1 MPYPRPTI
9 REALD
14 RLQAANDAYRRGGVP
29 LMTDSEYDA
38 LEDLLAEMVADADLV
53 NDGDAYAA
61 RAFLESIG
69 SAPADNSGWT
79 KVRHEVAMSSLNK
92 AQDATEAAAWA
103 RSVGAGDIVVS
114 EKMDGISVSL
124 RYVDGVLVRAA
135 TRGDGETGEDI
146 TRNVVRMKGVVR
158 AIKGFTGHVRGE
170 IVLRRSDHAAHFP
183 DYSNPRNAASG
194 VAKRLDGVGSEHL
207 TVYAYQVVR
216 DAGATPIRRK
226 QDELTV
232 LGRLGFPVPQWQVVA
247 SIDAAVALRD
257 NYDRSAIDYDI
268 DGLVLEVDDLERA
281 AALGELNHRPKGAVA
296 YKFSHMTAETTLR
309 DVVWQV
315 GKSGRLTPVAV
326 FDPVMLAGARVERAS
341 LATPD
346 RVTKLRLSK
355 GCRILVARRNDV
367 IPRVEANLDEGI
379 TND

>member
-1 MPYPRPTI
+1 MSAI
-9 REALD
+9 RDTLD
-14 RLQAANDAYRRGGVP
+14 RLILANDAYRRGGVP
-29 LMTDSEYDA
+29 ILTDAEYDA
-38 LEDLLAEMVADADLV
+38 LEDRLAEMVAASDPSDPDA
-53 NDGDAYAA
+53 AAA
-61 RAFLESIG
+61 RAFLDSIG
-69 SAPADNSGWT
+69 AAPADNSGWT

-92 AQDATEAAAWA
+92 AQDATEARAWS
-103 RSVGAGDIVVS
+103 RSVGGGDLVVT
-114 EKMDGISVSL
+114 EKLDGISVSL

-158 AIKGFTGHVRGE
+158 AIKGFDGHVRGE

-183 DYSNPRNAASG
+183 DYANPRNAAAG
-194 VAKRLDGVGSEHL
+194 VAKRLDGVGVEHL
-207 TVYAYQVVR
+207 TVFAYQIVR

-226 QDELTV
+226 RDELTV
-232 LGRLGFPVPQWQVVA
+232 LARIGFPVPQWQVV
-247 SIDAAVALRD
+247 STIDEAVDLRD
-257 NYDRSAIDYDI
+257 GYDRDALDYDI

-281 AALGELNHRPKGAVA
+281 SALGELNHRPKGAVA

-367 IPRVEANLDEGI
+367 IPRLEANLDAGI

>member
-14 RLQAANDAYRRGGVP
+14 RLVAANEAYRLGVAP

-38 LEDLLAEMVADADLV
+38 LEDLLAEMVANADVV

-61 RAFLESIG
+61 RVFLEGIG
-69 SAPADNSGWT
+69 AAPADDSGWV
-79 KVRHEVAMSSLNK
+79 KVRHDAPMQSLNK
-92 AQDATEAAAWA
+92 AQDASDA
-103 RSVGAGDIVVS
+103 RSWAATVGAGNIVVS

-124 RYVDGVLVRAA
+124 KYVDGALVRAA

-170 IVLRRSDHAAHFP
+170 IVLRRSDHAAHFA
-183 DYSNPRNAASG
+183 DYSNPRNAAAG

-207 TVYAYQVVR
+207 TVYAYQLVR
-216 DAGATPIRRK
+216 DGGATPIRRK

-232 LGRLGFPVPQWQVVA
+232 LGRLGFPVPNWQVVPGV
-247 SIDAAVALRD
+247 DAAVVIRD
-257 NYDRSAIDYDI
+257 NYDRDALDYDI

-281 AALGELNHRPKGAVA
+281 AALGELNHRPKGSVA

-346 RVTKLRLSK
+346 RVTKLRLAK
-355 GCRILVARRNDV
+355 GCRILVSRRNDV